1 MVRECSY
8 CICAEPIYSNT
19 GNRSIYSGAAWRYRE
34 MCDWFCAG
42 EKRCM
47 VAEYRKIVSKTRIDS
62 NRQWL
67 IIIKTAEN
75 NKTELVKDK
84 LMGY

>member
-1 MVRECSY
+1 
-8 CICAEPIYSNT
+8 
-19 GNRSIYSGAAWRYRE
+19 

-47 VAEYRKIVSKTRIDS
+47 VAEYRKIVSKTRIDL

-84 LMGY
+84 ILRY